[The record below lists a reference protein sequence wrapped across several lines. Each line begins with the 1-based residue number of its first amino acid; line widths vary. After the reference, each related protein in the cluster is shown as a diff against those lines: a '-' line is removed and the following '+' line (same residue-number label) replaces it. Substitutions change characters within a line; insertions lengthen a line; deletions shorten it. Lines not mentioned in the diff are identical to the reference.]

1 MEEQGDGGEAATDVN
16 AMVRAMIAETNLK
29 IDQITAQKDAA
40 IVAIGDKLQGQLRE
54 QKTQIEQ
61 LTSKVEE
68 SQRQTERLRL

>member
-1 MEEQGDGGEAATDVN
+1 
-16 AMVRAMIAETNLK
+16 MVRAMIAETNLK